1 MSLAGGDDVI
11 VGAGLLKHQPHGLD
25 VLAGMAP
32 IALGVQ
38 VAEGQV
44 LGAAGK
50 NAGDAGGDFAGD
62 ELESAARRFVIKE
75 DAA

>member
-1 MSLAGGDDVI
+1 
-11 VGAGLLKHQPHGLD
+11 
-25 VLAGMAP
+25 MAP

-38 VAEGQV
+38 VTEGQV

-62 ELESAARRFVIKE
+62 KLVIPSA
-75 DAA
+75 